1 MQTSR
6 IVAVTV
12 AVTIL
17 VGGLLFATWV
27 YSGLYDPSA
36 ATERTGLVPAVSR
49 VMVRRSITA
58 RAQALPPA
66 PALDSAAVLA
76 GAERYQALCTGCHG
90 APGVPRDISGEG
102 LVPLPRELSQTEL
115 SEREI
120 FWVIRNGLRGRGMP
134 SYRQALT
141 DEQMW
146 AVARFA
152 KSTAGMSEAQYESI
166 FLRLMQADSTGGAA
180 AGAGG
185 HVH

>member
-6 IVAVTV
+6 IIAITV
-12 AVTIL
+12 VVTIL
-17 VGGLLFATWV
+17 VGVLLFGTWV
-27 YSGLYDPSA
+27 YSGLHDPSA
-36 ATERTGLVPAVSR
+36 ATGSGRTGVLPAVSR
-49 VMVRRSITA
+49 VMVRRSIAA

-66 PALDSAAVLA
+66 PALDSAALLD
-76 GAERYQALCTGCHG
+76 GASNFQALCTSCHG

-102 LVPLPRELSQTEL
+102 LAPLPRDLSQSDL
-115 SEREI
+115 SEREL

-152 KSTAGMSEAQYESI
+152 KSTAGMSEAAYEAI
-166 FLRLMQADSTGGAA
+166 FLRLMQADSTVGGAPT
-180 AGAGG
+180 G
-185 HVH
+185 HMH